1 MRFFRAPGLM
11 YRSPGYLS
19 LIENGAK
26 VEHLGML
33 HSHPSRANGEDND
46 EFSLGDAIVS
56 VVSRRIYLTT
66 PEGYVYALDRKD
78 GWKLIVPGY
87 KRERVNAA
95 DWQLY
100 YGSVT
105 EEELPKWIVEALAED
120 YVAKQDAK
128 SKGSNFVTFDINTYN
143 TRK

>member
-1 MRFFRAPGLM
+1 
-11 YRSPGYLS
+11 
-19 LIENGAK
+19 
-26 VEHLGML
+26 ML

-56 VVSRRIYLTT
+56 VVSGRIYLTT